1 MDNADASGMA
11 ADLFRM
17 LEHARRQGLDMY
29 RGFRNHAVASP
40 GLDITYLFLPQS
52 DLARVPA
59 FPAALRRW
67 VRGTNVLVCLEA
79 KGPHGKRRT
88 LGVHL
93 LWATDTPLS
102 AVQGPEQIAAEL
114 VPPGVQAYAE
124 QVRQLLRPA
133 PPQS

>member
-17 LEHARRQGLDMY
+17 LEHARRQGLDIC

-40 GLDITYLFLPQS
+40 RLDITYLFLPQS

-59 FPAALRRW
+59 FPASLRRW
-67 VRGTNVLVCLEA
+67 VRRTNVLVCIEA
-79 KGPHGKRRT
+79 KRPHGNRRT
-88 LGVHL
+88 IGVHL

-102 AVQGPEQIAAEL
+102 AVQRPEQIAAEL

-124 QVRQLLRPA
+124 QLRHLFRSA
-133 PPQS
+133 PPQP